1 MSAMDFLHQIRL
13 GSYQLALSVPGIL
26 KLCNYLQNVAA
37 ITYIFGLQLSTFLF
51 YNKHF
56 GRQVNGW
63 FLCIP
68 NHRIG
73 VELAHPSDRFWNQGS
88 LEEAGMATEE
98 ASTIAYVLKELS
110 QYI

>member
-1 MSAMDFLHQIRL
+1 MTDIHPIQLHAQPYEVKL
-13 GSYQLALSVPGIL
+13 NLNGNSYHLI
-26 KLCNYLQNVAA
+26 
-37 ITYIFGLQLSTFLF
+37 
-51 YNKHF
+51 F

-73 VELAHPSDRFWNQGS
+73 VELAHPSDRFWKQGS
-88 LEEAGMATEE
+88 LEEAGMASNE
-98 ASTIAYVLKELS
+98 ASTIAYALKEIS

>member
-1 MSAMDFLHQIRL
+1 MTGIYPIQLHAQP
-13 GSYQLALSVPGIL
+13 YEAKLALNGNSYHLI
-26 KLCNYLQNVAA
+26 
-37 ITYIFGLQLSTFLF
+37 
-51 YNKHF
+51 F
-56 GRQVNGW
+56 GRQINGW

>member
-1 MSAMDFLHQIRL
+1 MTDIHPIQLHVQPYEVKL
-13 GSYQLALSVPGIL
+13 NLKGNSYHLI
-26 KLCNYLQNVAA
+26 
-37 ITYIFGLQLSTFLF
+37 
-51 YNKHF
+51 F
-56 GRQVNGW
+56 GRQINGW

-73 VELAHPSDRFWNQGS
+73 VELAHPSDQFWNKGS
-88 LEEAGMATEE
+88 LKEAGMTTDE

>member
-1 MSAMDFLHQIRL
+1 MTDIHPIQLHAQL
-13 GSYQLALSVPGIL
+13 YEVKLNLKGNSYHI
-26 KLCNYLQNVAA
+26 
-37 ITYIFGLQLSTFLF
+37 I
-51 YNKHF
+51 F
-56 GRQVNGW
+56 GRQINGW

-73 VELAHPSDRFWNQGS
+73 VELAHPSDQFWNQES
-88 LEEAGMATEE
+88 LKESGMTTDE

>member
-1 MSAMDFLHQIRL
+1 MTDIHPIQLHAQPYEVKL
-13 GSYQLALSVPGIL
+13 NLNGYSYHLI
-26 KLCNYLQNVAA
+26 
-37 ITYIFGLQLSTFLF
+37 
-51 YNKHF
+51 F
-56 GRQVNGW
+56 GRQINGW

-88 LEEAGMATEE
+88 LEEAGMETNE
-98 ASTIAYVLKELS
+98 ASMIACVLREIS